1 MTCPNCGG
9 RMVEYQEMNGY
20 YYLECENCGLRE
32 EDPAVNE
39 YYNEKLRYR

>member
-20 YYLECENCGLRE
+20 YYLECEKLRE